1 MSWEAVGGWLKK
13 NGGTGA
19 ALVGALLTGNA
30 PAAIAAGVS
39 LVSSAT
45 GQADPD
51 QVLTALQSDP
61 STLVRLK
68 ELANEDAQNIREHLR
83 LVAEADLKDKQAA
96 HREQQETIRQ
106 GDDAD
111 DIYVRRTRPRMARQ
125 SWYVTAMYVM
135 TFEALHGLRV
145 VSSGANWELAM
156 ILAAPAMAYLGFRT
170 WDKRNELLGA
180 AAAVVKKG

>member
-1 MSWEAVGGWLKK
+1 MEWSGVGSWLKK

-45 GQADPD
+45 GQADPGAA
-51 QVLTALQSDP
+51 LEALQQDP
-61 STLVRLK
+61 ATVVRLR

-83 LVAEADLKDKQAA
+83 LLAEADLKDKQAA
-96 HREQQETIRQ
+96 HKEQQDTIRA
-106 GDDAD
+106 GDEAD
-111 DIYVRRTRPRMARQ
+111 DLYVRRTRPRMARQ
-125 SWYVTAMYVM
+125 SWYATAMYVM
-135 TFEALHGLRV
+135 VFEAMYGLKITAN
-145 VSSGANWELAM
+145 GANWELAM